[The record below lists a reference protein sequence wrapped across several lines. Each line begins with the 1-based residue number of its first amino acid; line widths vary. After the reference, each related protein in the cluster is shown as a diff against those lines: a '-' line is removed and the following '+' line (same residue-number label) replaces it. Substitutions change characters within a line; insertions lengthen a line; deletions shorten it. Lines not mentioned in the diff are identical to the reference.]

1 MLPLAVATVSRAQL
15 RFPRLLAPPRPLA
28 EAHLASAGRL
38 RVSIR
43 PEAALLAAN
52 SRCSCELDSG
62 GLGNG
67 LPAQTSVTGPVRE
80 GPGGT
85 GWGSRKRD
93 GREAV
98 REVLGWRGQ
107 RKLIR
112 TAPDKQSGRRGG
124 SLRSSASCLRA

>member
-1 MLPLAVATVSRAQL
+1 M
-15 RFPRLLAPPRPLA
+15 
-28 EAHLASAGRL
+28 ASAGRL

-52 SRCSCELDSG
+52 SRWSCELDSG
-62 GLGNG
+62 GPRKG

-85 GWGSRKRD
+85 GWGSKKPD

-98 REVLGWRGQ
+98 REVLGWVGGAAADQ
-107 RKLIR
+107 N
-112 TAPDKQSGRRGG
+112 RRG
-124 SLRSSASCLRA
+124 